1 MLLRHASLVYDGLP
15 MHGLACI
22 CDGGTQSHFLAIVVG
37 LSRIL
42 FFCSIILRMFYRT
55 LIRMSVSCM
64 LYLLKMICVY
74 MG

>member
-1 MLLRHASLVYDGLP
+1 MLLLHATLVYDGLP

-22 CDGGTQSHFLAIVVG
+22 CDGGTQSHLLAIVVG

-42 FFCSIILRMFYRT
+42 FFCSIIMRMCYCT
-55 LIRMSVSCM
+55 LNRMSVSCM
-64 LYLLKMICVY
+64 LYLFDMICVY